1 MVRIGDFLIAALL
14 LVVTL
19 PLMLTIALAIKCESP
34 GPALYRQN
42 CMGPNGRRFQR
53 LRFRTTLHNPENQN
67 SIWRQKTTRV
77 GQFLRYTR
85 IEGLPQLINVVRGE
99 MCLVSRG
106 GSSRSFL
113 D

>member
-1 MVRIGDFLIAALL
+1 MVRIGELVIASLL

-19 PLMLTIALAIKCESP
+19 PLMLTIAVAIKWESP

-42 CMGPNGRRFQR
+42 CIDTNGRRFQR
-53 LRFRTTLHNPENQN
+53 LQFRITLHDPENQN

-85 IEGLPQLINVVRGE
+85 IEGLPQLINVVGGE

>member
-1 MVRIGDFLIAALL
+1 MVRIGELVIATLL

-19 PLMLTIALAIKCESP
+19 PLMLTIALAIKWESP
-34 GPALYRQN
+34 GPAFYRQN
-42 CMGPNGRRFQR
+42 RIGPNGRCFQS
-53 LRFRTTLHNPENQN
+53 LRFRTTLHDPENQN
-67 SIWRQKTTRV
+67 TVWSQKTTPV

-99 MCLVSRG
+99 MCLVG
-106 GSSRSFL
+106 QDGSSRSFL